1 MVSRLAYSRSG
12 VHFGPVGEIDGEI
25 GPRNGLVSL
34 LDAWWPEKLDGPALS
49 GQLGTAP
56 ST

>member
-56 ST
+56 AT